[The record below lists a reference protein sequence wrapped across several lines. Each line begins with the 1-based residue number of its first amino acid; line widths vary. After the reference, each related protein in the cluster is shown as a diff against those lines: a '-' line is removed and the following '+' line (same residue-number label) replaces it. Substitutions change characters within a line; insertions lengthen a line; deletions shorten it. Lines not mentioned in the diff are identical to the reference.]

1 MTPLLLLAAGGAAVY
16 FYLQS
21 KDGQPAASSDASGA
35 PPRPGNAPANSGSQ
49 ITVNRPAPAQ
59 EAAPLSLPPG
69 RWGWPVPK
77 WQNRAPVI
85 SDGFRKP
92 RRDHNGVDIMFARLA
107 SDPFRVGSPNGT
119 KSFVMPDSWMAIAA
133 SDGYLWSAERTS
145 RGFAVVLDHR
155 GVATFYTHLEAL
167 FVPEIKPP
175 SQREQGAKDIWI
187 KAGQPLGVIGADPLD
202 KEGIKHLH
210 FELWRGVNDAVDPAP
225 FLTGW
230 EVFTPKEVS
239 ALMPN
244 LQRNARGEARERGTR
259 SRARHRLLASQAA
272 ARRAPLMSRHP

>member
-16 FYLQS
+16 FYLHSQ
-21 KDGQPAASSDASGA
+21 DGNPPASSDSGTPPQPGKA
-35 PPRPGNAPANSGSQ
+35 PSNSGSQ
-49 ITVNRPAPAQ
+49 ITVSKPAPPP
-59 EAAPLSLPPG
+59 ETSGLLTLPPG
-69 RWGWPVPK
+69 RWGWPVPR
-77 WQNRAPVI
+77 WQDRAPVI

-107 SDPFRVGSPNGT
+107 GDPFRVGSPNGT

-210 FELWRGVNDAVDPAP
+210 FELWRGVNDAIDPAP

-259 SRARHRLLASQAA
+259 SRARHRLLASQAG